1 MSGMQFLQWLQE
13 SPLARSV
20 SESSFLVGAGLQIVH
35 ICGLF
40 LLFAAVVLIS
50 LRLLGVILREHPV
63 TLLSRAVTRFIWI
76 GLGLAVVSGLLMFMT
91 TPVRYAVSQLFLVKM
106 GFFVLG
112 VLLQVLLFRPVA
124 ARDFPP
130 AGLARATVFAS
141 LSVWLVVAWAGRFI
155 GFV

>member
-1 MSGMQFLQWLQE
+1 MSSMQFLQWLQE

-35 ICGLF
+35 IFGLF
-40 LLFAAVVLIS
+40 LLFAAVGLIS
-50 LRLLGVILREHPV
+50 RRLLGLLLREHPV

-76 GLGLAVVSGLLMFMT
+76 
-91 TPVRYAVSQLFLVKM
+91 
-106 GFFVLG
+106 
-112 VLLQVLLFRPVA
+112 
-124 ARDFPP
+124 
-130 AGLARATVFAS
+130 GLARATVFAS